1 MTFGENIPQNAAMSL
16 LQQTNDLLQSARAK
30 DLSLRSIASNS
41 NGLVEYDWLKRFASG
56 DISDPSVNRIQVLHD
71 HLRSLLN
78 KRRAR
83 N

>member
-1 MTFGENIPQNAAMSL
+1 MSL

-30 DLSLRSIASNS
+30 DLSLRSIANNS
-41 NGLVEYDWLKRFASG
+41 NGQVEYDWLKRFASG